1 MENPDAFRRADASW
15 RDMLVVQPP
24 ARTLVVERRVEDRGA
39 DYGTRWV
46 YKLGERGLRMGLFYD
61 FVEEWCSRTED
72 RVGGVRWEMF
82 ANSEES
88 RRGGVKTEWDD
99 CVTLILHHPEKPFL
113 LSYGGAAY
121 SAKPKDFEQFQSL
134 GAVDLGKLEFESKED
149 IFITH

>member
-1 MENPDAFRRADASW
+1 
-15 RDMLVVQPP
+15 
-24 ARTLVVERRVEDRGA
+24 
-39 DYGTRWV
+39 
-46 YKLGERGLRMGLFYD
+46 MGIFYD

-88 RRGGVKTEWDD
+88 RRGGVTTEWDD

-113 LSYGGAAY
+113 LSYGGGAY
-121 SAKPKDFEQFQSL
+121 SEKPKDVEQFRSL
-134 GAVDLGKLEFESKED
+134 GAVDLGKLEFESKEH